1 MSRMSLDTAIRLSAE
16 VKGGGAID
24 RVKRSLQDFGK
35 TGQTSKRDLD
45 QLRAATFQF
54 SRANDQTI
62 AGIRN
67 SINAFRGLQ
76 EQARIGGRE
85 FKRYGEEIQR
95 LEAKLSGLDGAAT
108 KAGASLGQ
116 KLAAGLAAAGV
127 GRALQGITMQAA
139 NFDAELRKA
148 AAISPTEGAFGTL
161 KRSIEEVAAAAA
173 GTPTEV
179 AALATALSR
188 AGFTADEVS
197 ASLAGVV
204 KGAEATSVSF
214 DQMGGITADVLR
226 AFGMQ
231 VSQTNEVVDVLT
243 KTSNTSNQTVLDLG
257 ESLKYAAPTA
267 RSLGVSLTDLAGT
280 LGVLANNGIRGS
292 EAGTALRTGFSR
304 LQLAAA
310 GSNEELLGLTRGNAL
325 LANAMRQ
332 LGAEV
337 TNADG
342 SLKSMDEVFIS
353 LKRQI
358 DNIASPGQ
366 RIEIVKAI
374 FGEEAGGKLR
384 ALLNST
390 EGDIKKFFDG
400 VRDAAGTTDQ
410 TRAAM
415 DSFQLSTQR
424 LGGNIENLTNQI
436 GGMIGAALKPLIDGL
451 NDVLGAAQK
460 LPEPVKQVGAAAAA
474 AGLAVTGL
482 VVGIAALKASLAIV
496 GGVEALKVA
505 LLGAAGSAKAM
516 AAALLLNPW
525 VAAAAGVAA
534 LTVAAYNMNKPF
546 QEFVDSFP
554 QRFEAFFKALSR
566 DATASMERVINV
578 ATRAR
583 DFAVGALQFVER
595 ENNSTMSRILKSLI
609 PVDAGFTEL
618 ARRIQ
623 EVFAV
628 AFQNIGINWAEL
640 VGRMLQQL
648 NPMQGVLKAMGVDVA
663 GAMGEAFGTPSAQ
676 QRLTNAGVGATYTV
690 GGITY
695 STATGRPVSGTQPFT
710 PSAMAA
716 PPAPMAAPS
725 GGAAGGGSGGGGAA
739 GGGAQS
745 SIQPIE
751 AAAHIWPNDYCSSK
765 SEQYRSCIICCVG

>member
-1 MSRMSLDTAIRLSAE
+1 MKCLYR
-16 VKGGGAID
+16 
-24 RVKRSLQDFGK
+24 
-35 TGQTSKRDLD
+35 
-45 QLRAATFQF
+45 
-54 SRANDQTI
+54 
-62 AGIRN
+62 
-67 SINAFRGLQ
+67 
-76 EQARIGGRE
+76 
-85 FKRYGEEIQR
+85 
-95 LEAKLSGLDGAAT
+95 
-108 KAGASLGQ
+108 
-116 KLAAGLAAAGV
+116 
-127 GRALQGITMQAA
+127 
-139 NFDAELRKA
+139 
-148 AAISPTEGAFGTL
+148 
-161 KRSIEEVAAAAA
+161 
-173 GTPTEV
+173 
-179 AALATALSR
+179 
-188 AGFTADEVS
+188 
-197 ASLAGVV
+197 
-204 KGAEATSVSF
+204 
-214 DQMGGITADVLR
+214 
-226 AFGMQ
+226 
-231 VSQTNEVVDVLT
+231 
-243 KTSNTSNQTVLDLG
+243 
-257 ESLKYAAPTA
+257 
-267 RSLGVSLTDLAGT
+267 
-280 LGVLANNGIRGS
+280 
-292 EAGTALRTGFSR
+292 
-304 LQLAAA
+304 
-310 GSNEELLGLTRGNAL
+310 
-325 LANAMRQ
+325 
-332 LGAEV
+332 
-337 TNADG
+337 
-342 SLKSMDEVFIS
+342 

-648 NPMQGVLKAMGVDVA
+648 NPMQGVLTAMGVDVA

-716 PPAPMAAPS
+716 RPAPMAATCWRRCWGWFRWWWGCRWRRTIIP
-725 GGAAGGGSGGGGAA
+725 A
-739 GGGAQS
+739 
-745 SIQPIE
+745 IQPRKS
-751 AAAHIWPNDYCSSK
+751 ADGSSTK
-765 SEQYRSCIICCVG
+765 AWRITARFSDDHQLRDQWNF